1 MSERT
6 RRILALA
13 KGVPIHKY
21 FEENSPDSP
30 SESYNSDSTFIP
42 STSDDDTSESEKPNY
57 TKEMTAMLKK
67 TFQMNIDRPK
77 EASDPFTI
85 PISDIR
91 NSSFLMIN
99 KYKKSI
105 CKFCEDKVV
114 SKHFARHLERN
125 HSNEREV
132 REIFSCKSGSIER
145 KRLLA
150 ILRNEGQLQSGV
162 HGEIIPKKCLRS
174 DDEICPDEYAI
185 CVYCKGFYK
194 RLHLSRHMKTCFARP
209 GQTTTKKLRPLSES
223 IVFSA
228 CQRKH
233 GEILNKLAVSTEILN
248 KMQPD
253 KVTEAAIG
261 DILVTYLGEDLLKK
275 NKNKR
280 SLYHISNKLRECGKF
295 LLEIQKLGDYTDMM
309 SVLKPQHFENVIE
322 ATKRMS
328 RYSIEDRSFGAASL
342 ALHFGTT
349 LKKIAD
355 MAHKLIL
362 QAKIPL
368 TVENVEKTL
377 TDIERFQKIVTSQW
391 TTEIGSLALKDL
403 NEKSATK
410 PKLLPITEDIMKLKN
425 GIEGLAEQAYQKLKS
440 SKSMEEYRTL
450 AETTLVSTVLHNRK
464 RVGDIQYL
472 EIKSYQEQVESGKT
486 ATVQTEFT
494 ESLSEN
500 EKLLTQNYR
509 RLISVGKG
517 SRPVTILIPKS
528 LQKYFSLLYNL
539 RQNTTWFSPNNVY
552 FFTYPKSLKWID
564 GCSVIR
570 KYAKMCD
577 TKHPE
582 LLTSCRLR
590 KHIATVSQ
598 LLSLKGNEI
607 DQLAKFMGHTTKTH
621 EQFYKLPQDIY
632 QVAKVSKILQVLE
645 RGNITMFKNKTL
657 DEIEID
663 MENVEI
669 DNDDGSEVPVLDP
682 NGLNDP
688 GPSEENIEKK
698 CVIRSVTSKPS
709 QRGKWSVAQKNI
721 MRQHFKV
728 NINKKKALRKQDCQ
742 TFLEKFSTEFHN
754 VNWTRV
760 KTFIYNEYK

>member
-1 MSERT
+1 
-6 RRILALA
+6 
-13 KGVPIHKY
+13 
-21 FEENSPDSP
+21 
-30 SESYNSDSTFIP
+30 
-42 STSDDDTSESEKPNY
+42 
-57 TKEMTAMLKK
+57 
-67 TFQMNIDRPK
+67 
-77 EASDPFTI
+77 
-85 PISDIR
+85 
-91 NSSFLMIN
+91 
-99 KYKKSI
+99 
-105 CKFCEDKVV
+105 
-114 SKHFARHLERN
+114 
-125 HSNEREV
+125 
-132 REIFSCKSGSIER
+132 
-145 KRLLA
+145 
-150 ILRNEGQLQSGV
+150 
-162 HGEIIPKKCLRS
+162 
-174 DDEICPDEYAI
+174 
-185 CVYCKGFYK
+185 
-194 RLHLSRHMKTCFARP
+194 
-209 GQTTTKKLRPLSES
+209 
-223 IVFSA
+223 
-228 CQRKH
+228 
-233 GEILNKLAVSTEILN
+233 
-248 KMQPD
+248 
-253 KVTEAAIG
+253 
-261 DILVTYLGEDLLKK
+261 
-275 NKNKR
+275 
-280 SLYHISNKLRECGKF
+280 
-295 LLEIQKLGDYTDMM
+295 
-309 SVLKPQHFENVIE
+309 
-322 ATKRMS
+322 
-328 RYSIEDRSFGAASL
+328 
-342 ALHFGTT
+342 
-349 LKKIAD
+349 
-355 MAHKLIL
+355 
-362 QAKIPL
+362 
-368 TVENVEKTL
+368 
-377 TDIERFQKIVTSQW
+377 
-391 TTEIGSLALKDL
+391 
-403 NEKSATK
+403 
-410 PKLLPITEDIMKLKN
+410 MKLKN
-425 GIEGLAEQAYQKLKS
+425 GIEVLELNLS
-440 SKSMEEYRTL
+440 RT
-450 AETTLVSTVLHNRK
+450 SRK
-464 RVGDIQYL
+464 W
-472 EIKSYQEQVESGKT
+472 KNSYCP
-486 ATVQTEFT
+486 TEFT

>member
-275 NKNKR
+275 IK
-280 SLYHISNKLRECGKF
+280 
-295 LLEIQKLGDYTDMM
+295 
-309 SVLKPQHFENVIE
+309 
-322 ATKRMS
+322 TKEVCITYRTN
-328 RYSIEDRSFGAASL
+328 YG
-342 ALHFGTT
+342 
-349 LKKIAD
+349 
-355 MAHKLIL
+355 
-362 QAKIPL
+362 
-368 TVENVEKTL
+368 NVE
-377 TDIERFQKIVTSQW
+377 S
-391 TTEIGSLALKDL
+391 
-403 NEKSATK
+403 
-410 PKLLPITEDIMKLKN
+410 
-425 GIEGLAEQAYQKLKS
+425 
-440 SKSMEEYRTL
+440 
-450 AETTLVSTVLHNRK
+450 
-464 RVGDIQYL
+464 
-472 EIKSYQEQVESGKT
+472 
-486 ATVQTEFT
+486 
-494 ESLSEN
+494 
-500 EKLLTQNYR
+500 
-509 RLISVGKG
+509 
-517 SRPVTILIPKS
+517 
-528 LQKYFSLLYNL
+528 FS
-539 RQNTTWFSPNNVY
+539 
-552 FFTYPKSLKWID
+552 
-564 GCSVIR
+564 
-570 KYAKMCD
+570 
-577 TKHPE
+577 
-582 LLTSCRLR
+582 
-590 KHIATVSQ
+590 
-598 LLSLKGNEI
+598 
-607 DQLAKFMGHTTKTH
+607 
-621 EQFYKLPQDIY
+621 
-632 QVAKVSKILQVLE
+632 
-645 RGNITMFKNKTL
+645 
-657 DEIEID
+657 
-663 MENVEI
+663 
-669 DNDDGSEVPVLDP
+669 
-682 NGLNDP
+682 
-688 GPSEENIEKK
+688 
-698 CVIRSVTSKPS
+698 
-709 QRGKWSVAQKNI
+709 
-721 MRQHFKV
+721 
-728 NINKKKALRKQDCQ
+728 
-742 TFLEKFSTEFHN
+742 
-754 VNWTRV
+754 
-760 KTFIYNEYK
+760 

>member
-209 GQTTTKKLRPLSES
+209 GQTT
-223 IVFSA
+223 
-228 CQRKH
+228 
-233 GEILNKLAVSTEILN
+233 
-248 KMQPD
+248 
-253 KVTEAAIG
+253 
-261 DILVTYLGEDLLKK
+261 LKTTSVK
-275 NKNKR
+275 

-425 GIEGLAEQAYQKLKS
+425 GIE
-440 SKSMEEYRTL
+440 EYRTL

-570 KYAKMCD
+570 KYAKIVVD
-577 TKHPE
+577 ILSPK
-582 LLTSCRLR
+582 

-645 RGNITMFKNKTL
+645 RGNITMFKIKL
-657 DEIEID
+657 W
-663 MENVEI
+663 M
-669 DNDDGSEVPVLDP
+669 
-682 NGLNDP
+682 
-688 GPSEENIEKK
+688 K
-698 CVIRSVTSKPS
+698 
-709 QRGKWSVAQKNI
+709 
-721 MRQHFKV
+721 
-728 NINKKKALRKQDCQ
+728 
-742 TFLEKFSTEFHN
+742 
-754 VNWTRV
+754 
-760 KTFIYNEYK
+760 

>member
-1 MSERT
+1 
-6 RRILALA
+6 
-13 KGVPIHKY
+13 
-21 FEENSPDSP
+21 
-30 SESYNSDSTFIP
+30 
-42 STSDDDTSESEKPNY
+42 
-57 TKEMTAMLKK
+57 
-67 TFQMNIDRPK
+67 
-77 EASDPFTI
+77 
-85 PISDIR
+85 
-91 NSSFLMIN
+91 
-99 KYKKSI
+99 
-105 CKFCEDKVV
+105 
-114 SKHFARHLERN
+114 
-125 HSNEREV
+125 
-132 REIFSCKSGSIER
+132 
-145 KRLLA
+145 
-150 ILRNEGQLQSGV
+150 
-162 HGEIIPKKCLRS
+162 
-174 DDEICPDEYAI
+174 
-185 CVYCKGFYK
+185 
-194 RLHLSRHMKTCFARP
+194 
-209 GQTTTKKLRPLSES
+209 
-223 IVFSA
+223 
-228 CQRKH
+228 
-233 GEILNKLAVSTEILN
+233 
-248 KMQPD
+248 
-253 KVTEAAIG
+253 
-261 DILVTYLGEDLLKK
+261 
-275 NKNKR
+275 
-280 SLYHISNKLRECGKF
+280 
-295 LLEIQKLGDYTDMM
+295 
-309 SVLKPQHFENVIE
+309 
-322 ATKRMS
+322 
-328 RYSIEDRSFGAASL
+328 
-342 ALHFGTT
+342 
-349 LKKIAD
+349 
-355 MAHKLIL
+355 
-362 QAKIPL
+362 
-368 TVENVEKTL
+368 
-377 TDIERFQKIVTSQW
+377 
-391 TTEIGSLALKDL
+391 
-403 NEKSATK
+403 
-410 PKLLPITEDIMKLKN
+410 MKLKN

-472 EIKSYQEQVESGKT
+472 EIKSYQEQVESGK
-486 ATVQTEFT
+486 QLLSKL
-494 ESLSEN
+494 SLQKN

-607 DQLAKFMGHTTKTH
+607 DQLAKFMGHTTKHTNSFISG
-621 EQFYKLPQDIY
+621 QSF
-632 QVAKVSKILQVLE
+632 KILQVLE